1 MSDFMARAARLAG
14 QVCALAGWAPDT
26 FWRATPEEVAG
37 VVAALAGGEG
47 EAAAS
52 ADDLRTLMEKFPD
65 G

>member
-26 FWRATPEEVAG
+26 FWRATPEVAG
-37 VVAALAGGEG
+37 VVAALAGSED